1 MGCSVR
7 FAFAAAA
14 TILLAVAAPSFAT
27 TFIVPTDAELIEKSD
42 AIVIGTVEGSF
53 VQRDDSEIR
62 TVYEIRVSR
71 SIKGAASGPGELLR
85 IVSPG
90 GELGDEGVIVTGAA
104 HFRQGQRAL
113 LFLIFENNHWHPAD
127 MTLGRFLFA
136 TSTAGERLLVR
147 EVDDAAVFD
156 REGRP
161 HREPVRREERFL
173 RFVEERVAGR
183 RPIDDYSVE
192 ASTVSLAEEPG
203 EERFALS
210 SNAAAYPPK
219 TYTDNVNGGSGYMP
233 ARWPNISAGIPFHK
247 KADQNISGASDG
259 GVGAIQSGL
268 AAWTNECGS
277 VINLTYAGTTST
289 PSKNF
294 DSVHVIEYN
303 DPQNRV
309 PGSWGGSGTIATTF
323 TSYGSPHSFAG
334 EQWWSITDADVVFQ
348 NGYPATHASFATAM
362 THELGHAIGWRHSNA
377 HYIRNADYTD
387 APCQSAVEECTSAA
401 IMNAVSGSA
410 YGYTLQPWDVHA
422 AQAVYPGGSCGATGP
437 TVPEGVAAVAISAT
451 QIRVTWAGVGGATS
465 YDVYRRSPGSTA
477 YVKVGT
483 STGTSFT
490 DNVSA
495 DTAYLYRV
503 VAVNSGG
510 ASSPSG
516 IDLATSVVFT
526 DNPLRAGVVI
536 KAVHLNALRRAVN
549 AVRRLAGLSNASFTD
564 PAQPGIVVKAVH
576 ILELRVALDAAR
588 TALILP
594 SGGWSELI
602 APGVIIKAR
611 HFEEIR
617 ERVR

>member
-1 MGCSVR
+1 MGSVR
-7 FAFAAAA
+7 FTFAAIA
-14 TILLAVAAPSFAT
+14 TLFLAIAAPVSAT
-27 TFIVPTDAELIEKSD
+27 TFIVPSDAELIEKSD
-42 AIVIGTVEGSF
+42 AIVVGTVEGSY

-62 TVYEIRVSR
+62 TVYEVRVAR
-71 SIKGAASGPGELLR
+71 SIKGAAAGPGQLLR

-90 GELGDEGVIVTGAA
+90 GEMGNEGVIVTGAA

-113 LFLIFENNHWHPAD
+113 LFLIAENGQWHPTD

-183 RPIDDYSVE
+183 KPVDDYSVE
-192 ASTVSLAEEPG
+192 ASTVALAEEPA
-203 EERFALS
+203 EERFAVS
-210 SNAAAYPPK
+210 SNAAVYPPK
-219 TYTDNVNGGSGYMP
+219 TYTDNVSGGSGYMP
-233 ARWPNISAGIPFHK
+233 TRWPNMANGVTFHK
-247 KADQNISGASDG
+247 KADQNISGAADG
-259 GVGAIQSGL
+259 GVAAIQSGL

-277 VINLTYAGTTST
+277 VINLIYGGTTST

-294 DSVHVIEYN
+294 DSVHVVEYN

-323 TSYGSPHSFAG
+323 TSYGSPHTFAG

-348 NGYPATHASFATAM
+348 NGFPGTHASFPTAM
-362 THELGHAIGWRHSNA
+362 THEIGHGIGWRHSNA

-387 APCQSAVEECTSAA
+387 APCQPAVEECTSAA

-422 AQAVYPGGSCGATGP
+422 AQAVYPGGSCGPSGP
-437 TVPEGVAAVAISAT
+437 VAPEGVSAQAISAT
-451 QIRVTWAGVGGATS
+451 QIRVTWAAVGGATS
-465 YDVYRRSPGSTA
+465 YDIYRRSPGSTA
-477 YVKVGT
+477 YVKVGS

-490 DNVSA
+490 DSVST

-503 VAVNSGG
+503 VAVSGGG
-510 ASSPSG
+510 ASSPSR

-536 KAVHLNALRRAVN
+536 KAAHLAELRRAVN
-549 AVRRLAGLSNASFTD
+549 AVRRLAGLPNASFTD

-576 ILELRVALDAAR
+576 ILELRIALDAAR
-588 TALILP
+588 TALALP
-594 SGGWSELI
+594 SGGWSEVV